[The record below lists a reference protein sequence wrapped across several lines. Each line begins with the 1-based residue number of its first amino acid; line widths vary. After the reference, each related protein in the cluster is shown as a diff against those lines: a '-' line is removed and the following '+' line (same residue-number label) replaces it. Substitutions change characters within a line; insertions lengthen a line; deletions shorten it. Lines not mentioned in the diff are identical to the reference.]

1 MGEGLINMAQSVNE
15 NELSPLDQIR
25 QTEAEVTRRI
35 AAAREAA
42 ELNVV
47 KARTEA
53 THLKNQA
60 REAGNREGQIHYKE
74 IITRAG
80 EEAEAII
87 NQARRRAEDMRRK
100 GHQRMPIAVKQA
112 MAIIIGAD
120 EDVKTQ

>member
-60 REAGNREGQIHYKE
+60 A
-74 IITRAG
+74 
-80 EEAEAII
+80 
-87 NQARRRAEDMRRK
+87 
-100 GHQRMPIAVKQA
+100 
-112 MAIIIGAD
+112 
-120 EDVKTQ
+120 

>member
-74 IITRAG
+74 IITGAG

-87 NQARRRAEDMRRK
+87 KQARRRAEDMRRK